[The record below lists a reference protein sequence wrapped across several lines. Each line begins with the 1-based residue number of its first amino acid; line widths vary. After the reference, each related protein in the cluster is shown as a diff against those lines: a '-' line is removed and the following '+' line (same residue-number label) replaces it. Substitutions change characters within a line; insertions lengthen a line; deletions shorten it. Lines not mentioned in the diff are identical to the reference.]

1 LSTAALMRTERAT
14 RRAAVPL
21 DPLRSGLEA
30 LALFFLVQ
38 TALLLR
44 SQHLAWQFFA
54 SSVSPRWAS
63 GMVGPIWPD
72 LVAGVLPFTAI
83 ALSGVVLA
91 RSGRRCAWALPAAAW
106 FAMSFFVGGPGHVPH
121 PQPLGMGWT
130 PPAGTPINSP
140 AWWAQ
145 PWAGALVDYGLAL
158 LPAAVIAATVAAAS
172 PSRDDGATTVV
183 DRVRA
188 LRVRPH
194 AVAAL
199 TLCCFFVWLAITSS
213 TEATNPTQPWS
224 AAPGLLPPFLF
235 GLVLGT
241 RRRRLLWAA
250 IAVPVLFQVDAYSFI
265 WPSAQATA
273 SATLSVLPFVAMCAV
288 GVAYRPMARA
298 FERLRDAPL
307 AALVLLNVLNVADA
321 VLTWIAVRS
330 HQAVEANPVV
340 RMLGLPA
347 KILLVALIGLILYRV
362 RPRAIVW
369 GVAVLVA
376 VIAWHVAGLY
386 LTATV

>member
-1 LSTAALMRTERAT
+1 MSAATLAPSEGAT
-14 RRAAVPL
+14 RRAAPL

-30 LALFFLVQ
+30 LALFFLIQ

-44 SQHLAWQFFA
+44 SQHLAWQFFS
-54 SSVSPRWAS
+54 SSVNPRWAS
-63 GMVGPIWPD
+63 NMVGPIWPD
-72 LVAGVLPFTAI
+72 LVAGMAPFAAI
-83 ALSGVVLA
+83 AISGIVLA
-91 RSGRRCAWALPAAAW
+91 VSGRRALWALPAVAW

-121 PQPLGMGWT
+121 PQALGMGWT
-130 PPAGTPINSP
+130 PPPGTPINSP
-140 AWWAQ
+140 EWWAQ

-172 PSRDDGATTVV
+172 PSPTGHPTALVR
-183 DRVRA
+183 RVRA
-188 LRVRPH
+188 IRVHPE

-224 AAPGLLPPFLF
+224 AAPGLMPPFLF
-235 GLVLGT
+235 GLALGT
-241 RRRRLLWAA
+241 RRPRLLWAA
-250 IAVPVLFQVDAYSFI
+250 VAVPFLFQADVYALL
-265 WPSAQATA
+265 WPSVQATT
-273 SATLSVLPFVAMCAV
+273 SATLTVLPFVAMCAV
-288 GVAYRPMARA
+288 GLAFRPMTRA
-298 FERLRDAPL
+298 LERLRDAPL

-340 RMLGLPA
+340 RTLGLPA
-347 KILLVALIGLILYRV
+347 KVLLVALIGLALYRL
-362 RPRAIVW
+362 RPRVIVW
-369 GVAVLVA
+369 GVAVMVA